1 MNSRLLIIGALVA
14 IALALGL
21 GIIIGHFAITKR
33 TSNTSSKYDRLTK
46 PADQRND
53 QTFINSIQA
62 ANIEANLKD
71 FTSRPHIAGLPEDLE
86 SAQVIEQ
93 RWKSD
98 GLQVTKQKYN
108 VLLSYPDNNNPNR
121 VTLIS
126 DNGIVI
132 FQTAGVEKIY
142 DSAQPKIVNPF
153 LAYTPNGTVSST
165 KLFYANYG
173 ELEDFQTLVSL
184 VGNASLQGSIIIMR
198 YGRIYRGDKIM
209 HAQYFGAVGAIL
221 YNDPADYAP
230 FGTTSNQVY
239 DQKWFMP
246 PSGVQRGS
254 ASIMNGDPL
263 TPIYP
268 STDYMYRVREDSV
281 RFLPKIPAQPI
292 GYGEAQ
298 VILQYLQGSEVPVEW
313 RGTLSNVTYRYGGE
327 LRNAST
333 IEVKTHN
340 RLERKDTYNVV
351 GIMKGEIEPDRYVVI
366 GNHRD
371 AWSLGSLD
379 PTSGTATLLEITR
392 ALGEMYKNGFRPR
405 RSLMFCSWGAE
416 EYGLIG
422 SVEYVEEYVK
432 VLGARIV
439 SYLNLDIAV
448 NGFYKVDVKASP
460 MLFDAI
466 VEAGKMVPSAYDP
479 AEQTVYEQWMKVD
492 RNNVTN
498 EPKIRHG
505 LGSGSDYFAF
515 DQLAGSSN
523 FDATYRF
530 NPADHK
536 NLGSYPLYHTSY
548 EVFSMMKKFVD
559 PDFLA
564 HRTMGQFTGV
574 LALILSESPILP
586 LNVSRYTSAL
596 TETMNSLK
604 IVNPTDLDPLRNA
617 IDDFSKTAE
626 DFVARSKLMDI
637 KNPYEIRT
645 YNDQLL
651 QLERAFLNPLGQG
664 SDYTEMKHIIYA
676 PPKSNQYAS
685 SGFPA
690 ISDAIISDIKT
701 EIEYQIAIATYFVRG
716 ALSTLKEF
724 DKFIA
729 V

>member
-1 MNSRLLIIGALVA
+1 MNHKFLIIGPL
-14 IALALGL
+14 IATVLALGL
-21 GIIIGHFAITKR
+21 GIIIGHFAITK
-33 TSNTSSKYDRLTK
+33 TTTNTSSKYDRLTR
-46 PADQRND
+46 PADQQNY
-53 QTFINSIQA
+53 QTFINSIQP

-71 FTSRPHIAGLPEDLE
+71 LTSRPHMAGLPEDLE

-98 GLQVTKQKYN
+98 GLQVTKPKYN

-126 DNGIVI
+126 DNGMAI

-142 DSAQPKIVNPF
+142 DSTLPKTVNPF
-153 LAYTPNGTVSST
+153 LAYTPNGTVSSN

-198 YGRIYRGDKIM
+198 YGRIYRGDKVM

-230 FGTTSNQVY
+230 FGTTPDQVY

-333 IEVKTHN
+333 IEVKTYN
-340 RLERKDTYNVV
+340 RLERKDTYNVI
-351 GIMKGEIEPDRYVVI
+351 GIMKGEIEPDRYIAI

-371 AWSLGSLD
+371 SWTLGSVD

-392 ALGEMYKNGFRPR
+392 VLGQMYKNGFRPR

-416 EYGLIG
+416 EYALIG
-422 SVEYVEEYVK
+422 SLEYVQEYVK

-439 SYLNLDIAV
+439 SYLNVDNAV
-448 NGFYKVDVKASP
+448 EGKMCIINVEMITLLMFKTGNYTINIDTSP
-460 MLFDAI
+460 LLFDIILQA
-466 VEAGKMVPSAYDP
+466 AKMIPSAYDP
-479 AEQTVYEQWMKVD
+479 PGLTVYDKWMNVN

-498 EPKIRHG
+498 EPKMRYG
-505 LGSGSDYFAF
+505 LGSASDYYGF
-515 DQLAGSSN
+515 DQLIGSSN
-523 FDATYRF
+523 MDMRYTYNF
-530 NPADHK
+530 ADYGNPD
-536 NLGSYPLYHTSY
+536 SYPLYHTSY
-548 EVFSMMKKFVD
+548 EVFSMMKNFID
-559 PDFLA
+559 PDFKA
-564 HRTMGQFTGV
+564 HRTIGQLWGV
-574 LALILSESPILP
+574 LTLLLSETPVLQFNVTRYATALIQ
-586 LNVSRYTSAL
+586 A
-596 TETMNSLK
+596 MNTLK
-604 IVNPTDLDPLRNA
+604 PTDPTLLDPLRNA
-617 IDDFSKTAE
+617 INDFGKTAQ
-626 DFVARSKLMDI
+626 DFVARSKSLD
-637 KNPYEIRT
+637 YE
-645 YNDQLL
+645 
-651 QLERAFLNPLGQG
+651 
-664 SDYTEMKHIIYA
+664 K
-676 PPKSNQYAS
+676 
-685 SGFPA
+685 
-690 ISDAIISDIKT
+690 
-701 EIEYQIAIATYFVRG
+701 
-716 ALSTLKEF
+716 
-724 DKFIA
+724 
-729 V
+729 